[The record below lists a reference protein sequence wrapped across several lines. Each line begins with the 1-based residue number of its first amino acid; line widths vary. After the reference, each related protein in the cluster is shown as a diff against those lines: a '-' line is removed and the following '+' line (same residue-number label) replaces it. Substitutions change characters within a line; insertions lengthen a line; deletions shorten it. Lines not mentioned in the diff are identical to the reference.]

1 MKALLDTHAAL
12 FAWIEPDRL
21 SERARD
27 IIRNPTNQLF
37 FSQASTIEITLK
49 HKIGKLELPELPGPY
64 VTSRVQRFAFTY
76 IPIEDAD
83 IFGMTALPSA
93 HKDSFDWLLLAS
105 ARRLKLPLISRDTH
119 FENYPVKVIW

>member
-21 SERARD
+21 SEKARD

-49 HKIGKLELPELPGPY
+49 HKIGKLELPELPGSY

-83 IFGMTALPSA
+83 IFGMTALSSA
-93 HKDSFDWLLLAS
+93 HKDPFDWLLIAS
-105 ARRLKLPLISRDTH
+105 ARRLKLPLISRDTQ